1 MDELPPLA
9 AGYVRLEVRFRVLTG
24 APPTPGAIACASGC
38 NPEELGPIM
47 VAGVNAV
54 VDVRHDSAGKA
65 RDHLAALGLVRTGD
79 HNFRWVKL
87 MVGRNHGLTIGQLR
101 KVLVAAD
108 ALPLGKFN
116 INNTHTMIGL
126 LDQKAEAVVARL
138 GELRINGTAVRP
150 ELLPH
155 GKGPGSASFERDSR

>member
-9 AGYVRLEVRFRVLTG
+9 AGYVRLDVRFRATAG
-24 APPTPGAIACASGC
+24 APPTPGDIARASGC
-38 NPEELGPIM
+38 HPEELGPIM

-54 VDVRHDSAGKA
+54 VDVRHDAAAKA
-65 RDHLAALGLVRTGD
+65 RDRLAALGLVRTGD
-79 HNFRWVKL
+79 HNFRWIKL

-101 KVLVAAD
+101 KLLVSAD

-116 INNTHTMIGL
+116 INNTHTMIGI
-126 LDQKAEAVVARL
+126 LDQKAQAVVVRL
-138 GELRINGTAVRP
+138 AEVRVNGTAVRP

-155 GKGPGSASFERDSR
+155 GKGPGSASFDRDAR

>member
-24 APPTPGAIACASGC
+24 APPTPGDIARASGC
-38 NPEELGPIM
+38 HPEELGPIL

-54 VDVRHDSAGKA
+54 VDVRHDSATKA
-65 RDHLAALGLVRTGD
+65 REHLAALGLVRVGD
-79 HNFRWVKL
+79 YNFRWVKL

-101 KVLVAAD
+101 KLLVSVD

-126 LDQKAEAVVARL
+126 LDQKAEGVVAKL
-138 GELRINGTAVRP
+138 AEVRINGTAVRP

-155 GKGPGSASFERDSR
+155 GKGPGSASFERDAR